1 MVDPRRTRA
10 LNDRPEQSGPVLYWM
25 DRERRA
31 ADNWALL
38 YAEERAR
45 VNQVPLVVV
54 YALPKTF
61 LDATWRSYA
70 VLIKGL
76 QETAHELKERGIS
89 LVFRIGE
96 PDEVVSELVKEVGVG
111 LLVTD
116 FSPLRV
122 PRAWRT
128 KLARMLTCAFV
139 EVDARNI
146 VPCWIASPK
155 LEFAARTI
163 RPKIHALLPTFL
175 TPFPRR
181 SSESLTRLKTV
192 PRSDTWEAVEAQV
205 EVDRSVQPV
214 EWFEPG
220 EAAAE
225 KALRAFIKS
234 RLVGYDKGRNDP
246 NQDAQSGLS
255 PYLHYGHLSAQRVA
269 LEVQKA
275 IVPSHDKDAFLEELI
290 VRRELSD
297 NFCLYQ
303 PHYDSTEGFP
313 DWAKKTLDAHRKD
326 AREYIYSYHA
336 FEQAKTHDSL
346 WNAAQ
351 QQMLQTGK
359 MHGYLR
365 MYWAKKILE
374 WTKAPEDAMK
384 IAIKLNDRYELDG
397 RDSNGYTGI
406 AWSIGGVHDRPWFNR
421 TIFGAIRFMSAS
433 GAKGKFDVDAYI
445 KRWTP

>member
-45 VNQVPLVVV
+45 ANGVPLVVV

-76 QETAHELKERGIS
+76 QETAQTLKERGIS
-89 LVFRIGE
+89 FVFRIGE
-96 PDEVVSELVKEVGVG
+96 PDEVVSELMKEVGVG

-128 KLARMLTCAFV
+128 KLARTLTCALV

-155 LEFAARTI
+155 LEFAARTM
-163 RPKIHALLPTFL
+163 RPKLHALLPTFL
-175 TPFPRR
+175 RPFPRR
-181 SSESLTRLKTV
+181 SSEPLPRLKAV
-192 PRSDTWEAVEAQV
+192 PQSDTWEAVETQV

-225 KALRAFIKS
+225 RKRFLKS
-234 RLVGYDKGRNDP
+234 
-246 NQDAQSGLS
+246 
-255 PYLHYGHLSAQRVA
+255 
-269 LEVQKA
+269 
-275 IVPSHDKDAFLEELI
+275 
-290 VRRELSD
+290 
-297 NFCLYQ
+297 
-303 PHYDSTEGFP
+303 
-313 DWAKKTLDAHRKD
+313 
-326 AREYIYSYHA
+326 
-336 FEQAKTHDSL
+336 
-346 WNAAQ
+346 
-351 QQMLQTGK
+351 
-359 MHGYLR
+359 
-365 MYWAKKILE
+365 
-374 WTKAPEDAMK
+374 
-384 IAIKLNDRYELDG
+384 
-397 RDSNGYTGI
+397 
-406 AWSIGGVHDRPWFNR
+406 
-421 TIFGAIRFMSAS
+421 
-433 GAKGKFDVDAYI
+433 
-445 KRWTP
+445 